1 MRHLLISHRNK
12 HIDRSWGTLLPL
24 DRIVWKEG
32 NTRAAMRRAIN
43 IAKACI
49 EMGQEYYEFNEMSKG
64 LEFMYAKKGYEDRFA
79 TAWQRHK
86 ESQQTTHRPEPPM
99 GARKRAREE
108 ASAEEPASSK
118 AQRTEAA
125 HKDRPGNV
133 GQSQATCNMPPPQT
147 RSNKA
152 AKKQGGTA
160 SAEDGAGTTAG
171 EAATGAAAGEDGTSP
186 TAQARKA
193 ALAAEKKAAAAQ
205 NKEEKRQGNG
215 DRQAESGSGTEQARK
230 RAREEELA
238 QRKEE
243 RRQARKVAHKLKEDK
258 IKAVNEAMN
267 LKARYSLAVS
277 TANTILKCV
286 VQAVPGEAWHWA
298 RANQD
303 VTKPLEDAKNVMLTA
318 VQPRSFLAAFISC
331 ELSDVEKAYAEE
343 TFKTEIAKVP
353 IALTDRIV
361 ELERCNARV
370 AKMHREFMAKCT

>member
-1 MRHLLISHRNK
+1 M
-12 HIDRSWGTLLPL
+12 
-24 DRIVWKEG
+24 DRIVRKEG

-43 IAKACI
+43 IAKSCI
-49 EMGQEYYEFNEMSKG
+49 EMGQEYYEFNEQSKG
-64 LEFMYAKKGYEDRFA
+64 IEFMYAKKGYEDRFSK
-79 TAWQRHK
+79 AWQMHK
-86 ESQQTTHRPEPPM
+86 ESQKTTHRPEPA
-99 GARKRAREE
+99 GDSRKRAWEKDS
-108 ASAEEPASSK
+108 ASEPASSK

-125 HKDRPGNV
+125 HEDRPGNV
-133 GQSQATCNMPPPQT
+133 RQSQAKRNMPPPQT

-171 EAATGAAAGEDGTSP
+171 EAATCAAAGEDGTSP

-230 RAREEELA
+230 RAREEALA
-238 QRKEE
+238 QQKEE
-243 RRQARKVAHKLKEDK
+243 RRQARKAAHKLKEDK

-303 VTKPLEDAKNVMLTA
+303 VTKPLEDAKNMMISA
-318 VQPRSFLAAFISC
+318 VHPRSFLESFIIS
-331 ELSDVEKAYAEE
+331 ELSDVENAYTEE

-353 IALTDRIV
+353 IALTDKIV
-361 ELERCNARV
+361 ELERSR
-370 AKMHREFMAKCT
+370 K

>member
-1 MRHLLISHRNK
+1 MDS
-12 HIDRSWGTLLPL
+12 
-24 DRIVWKEG
+24 
-32 NTRAAMRRAIN
+32 
-43 IAKACI
+43 
-49 EMGQEYYEFNEMSKG
+49 
-64 LEFMYAKKGYEDRFA
+64 
-79 TAWQRHK
+79 
-86 ESQQTTHRPEPPM
+86 
-99 GARKRAREE
+99 RKRAREE

-118 AQRTEAA
+118 AQRTEAV
-125 HKDRPGNV
+125 HKDRP
-133 GQSQATCNMPPPQT
+133 SQPGVSSFCFCNMPSPQT

-171 EAATGAAAGEDGTSP
+171 EAATGAAAGEDGTLP

-205 NKEEKRQGNG
+205 KAALAAALAQEAAQK
-215 DRQAESGSGTEQARK
+215 AALTAQARK
-230 RAREEELA
+230 AALASALA
-238 QRKEE
+238 QKKEE
-243 RRQARKVAHKLKEDK
+243 RRQARKLAHRLKEDK
-258 IKAVNEAMN
+258 IKAINEAMN

-303 VTKPLEDAKNVMLTA
+303 VTKPLEDAKNEMLTA

-331 ELSDVEKAYAEE
+331 ELSDVEKVYSEE
-343 TFKTEIAKVP
+343 TFKTEITKVP
-353 IALTDRIV
+353 SALTDRIV

-370 AKMHREFMAKCT
+370 AKMHREFMAQCT

>member
-1 MRHLLISHRNK
+1 
-12 HIDRSWGTLLPL
+12 
-24 DRIVWKEG
+24 
-32 NTRAAMRRAIN
+32 
-43 IAKACI
+43 
-49 EMGQEYYEFNEMSKG
+49 
-64 LEFMYAKKGYEDRFA
+64 
-79 TAWQRHK
+79 
-86 ESQQTTHRPEPPM
+86 
-99 GARKRAREE
+99 
-108 ASAEEPASSK
+108 
-118 AQRTEAA
+118 
-125 HKDRPGNV
+125 
-133 GQSQATCNMPPPQT
+133 MPSPQT

-171 EAATGAAAGEDGTSP
+171 EAATGAAAGEDGTLP

-205 NKEEKRQGNG
+205 KAALA
-215 DRQAESGSGTEQARK
+215 AELAQEAAQKAALTAQARK
-230 RAREEELA
+230 AALASALA
-238 QRKEE
+238 QKKEE
-243 RRQARKVAHKLKEDK
+243 RRQARKLAHKLKEDK

-303 VTKPLEDAKNVMLTA
+303 VTKPLEDAKNEMLTA

-353 IALTDRIV
+353 SALTDRIV